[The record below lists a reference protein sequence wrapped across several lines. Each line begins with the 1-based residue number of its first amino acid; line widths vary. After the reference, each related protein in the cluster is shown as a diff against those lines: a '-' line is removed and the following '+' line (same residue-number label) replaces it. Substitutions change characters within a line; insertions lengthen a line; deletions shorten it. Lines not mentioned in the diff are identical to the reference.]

1 MTVGLEDGSGSA
13 AVKTRAWF
21 WGIGEGEGRGVDDS
35 VVADQGDGDL
45 DGLTDPAPP
54 LSEGR
59 DVRHHAEHALSTPG
73 TEGVRQKDRFTTR
86 SGTLWSP
93 VRVTTETDSTACHQ
107 SSVSRSLT

>member
-1 MTVGLEDGSGSA
+1 VTVGLEDGSGSA

-73 TEGVRQKDRFTTR
+73 TEGVKTKRQIHREIRHLVESALPRKRTR
-86 SGTLWSP
+86 PHVIRLGSV
-93 VRVTTETDSTACHQ
+93 VR
-107 SSVSRSLT
+107 

>member
-1 MTVGLEDGSGSA
+1 MTVGLEDGPGSA

-54 LSEGR
+54 LSEGG

-73 TEGVRQKDRFTTR
+73 TEGVRQKTRFTTR
-86 SGTLWSP
+86 SENVVESALPRKRTRPQVIRLQSP
-93 VRVTTETDSTACHQ
+93 VR
-107 SSVSRSLT
+107 

>member
-1 MTVGLEDGSGSA
+1 MTVGLEDGPGSA
-13 AVKTRAWF
+13 AVKARAWF

-73 TEGVRQKDRFTTR
+73 TEGVRQRQIHH
-86 SGTLWSP
+86 
-93 VRVTTETDSTACHQ
+93 VVEACVTTETDSTACQ
-107 SSVSRSLT
+107 PSSVSRLLT